1 MPSKPPASL
10 LLDWITAAWAL
21 TPTTEPVAIGV
32 LWRDN
37 GVLKY
42 SAGIPPV
49 ITDEP
54 DNVSPNEGDT
64 ATFSVVATNAT
75 GYQWQLN
82 TGSGWHNI
90 TGATSASYTTGVL
103 SLSDNAHQFRCV
115 VTGLGGTDTS
125 SAATITMFN
134 PISLPSPAFIIPM
147 TEGSGQIA
155 YNLVGGYTSGDTNKW
170 HAPENLKYWGWQTG
184 GSSVTDRYADFNSG
198 DSAATRLNLNS
209 GQAWSADRGMRMR
222 QSVQVTVSFYYKATT
237 GSSTAFRFYRP
248 SAFTALTAT
257 NTWQRYSQTWTP
269 SLDTDSFQIYAS
281 AGSASDILVYG
292 VKVEEAAT
300 ASTYLR
306 PECHLRISNLASD
319 VAWVTEGLNITSAS
333 RVAAIIR
340 NAAVTQSAF
349 TFHCAFQYL
358 GTNKLT
364 EYQILCDLSQA
375 NFWVT
380 ASAYTGAA
388 AEQNI
393 RILNGARVGPRG
405 TDISDGQWHI
415 LTGRYNGAVIEMFV
429 DGCLQ
434 ESRAQTGTYTSFEF
448 NPFGYVASGNG
459 SLGAIGKYAY
469 FAWFDEAHSN
479 ANMQKTVRFINSV
492 MVSRGITRTVNSYV
506 VYEGDSITEGT
517 TYVPL
522 LTYAD
527 RSVANL
533 TAGTRVGVNAVSG
546 STVATLS
553 ARASSVDACVGVT
566 TLATKNVLVVM
577 IGTNDL
583 SGAPTAATFLT
594 NLKAYTAA
602 RIAAGW
608 RVVVCSIPPSSDAT
622 RNGKRATVHA
632 EFANAGNIGVY
643 WHAFAAWHTDA
654 TVGVDAAGSNATYY
668 PDGTHP
674 SNAAHALIEPY
685 ITSTIN
691 TLLASL

>member
-1 MPSKPPASL
+1 MPAKPPASL
-10 LLDWITAAWAL
+10 LLEWMTASAAL

-32 LWRDN
+32 LWRNN
-37 GVLKY
+37 GVLTY
-42 SAGIPPV
+42 SVGIPPV

-64 ATFSVVATNAT
+64 ATFTVVATNAT
-75 GYQWQLN
+75 SYQWQLN
-82 TGSGWHNI
+82 TGSGWNDI
-90 TGATSASYTTGVL
+90 SGATTASYTTGTL

-115 VTGLGGTDTS
+115 VTGPGGTDTS

-134 PISLPSPAFIIPM
+134 PTSLSSPAFIIPM
-147 TEGSGQIA
+147 SEGSGQIA
-155 YNLVGGYTSGDTNKW
+155 YNLVGSYTSGDTNKW
-170 HAPENLKYWGWQTG
+170 HGPENLKYWGYTTG
-184 GSSVTDRYADFNSG
+184 GSVVTDRYADFSTG
-198 DSAATRLNLNS
+198 DSAATRLNLAS
-209 GQAWSADRGMRMR
+209 GQCWSSDRGMRMR
-222 QSVQVTVSFYYKATT
+222 QSVQVTVSFYYRATT
-237 GSSTAFRFYRP
+237 GSSTAFRFFRP
-248 SAFTALTAT
+248 NAFTSLTAT
-257 NTWQRYSQTWTP
+257 DTWQRYSQTWTP
-269 SLDTDSFQIYAS
+269 SLSTDFFQIYAS
-281 AGSASDILVYG
+281 AGASSDILVYG
-292 VKVEEAAT
+292 IMVEEASS
-300 ASTYLR
+300 ASAYKR
-306 PECHLRISNLASD
+306 PECHLRISNLSSD
-319 VAWVTEGLNITSAS
+319 VAWVTEGISITSAA
-333 RVAAIIR
+333 RVGAIIR
-340 NAAVTQSAF
+340 NAQITQSAF
-349 TFHCAFQYL
+349 TFHVAFQYL
-358 GTNKLT
+358 GTNKST

-375 NFWVT
+375 NFWAT

-393 RILNGARVGPRG
+393 RVLNGSRVGPRG
-405 TDISDGQWHI
+405 TDISDGNWHI
-415 LTGRYNGAVIEMFV
+415 LTGRYNGSRIEMFV

-434 ESRAQTGTYTSFEF
+434 EGRSQTGTYSSFEF
-448 NPFGYVASGNG
+448 NAFAYVASGNG

-469 FAWFDEAHSN
+469 LAWFDEAHTN
-479 ANMQKTVRFINSV
+479 ADMHKTIRFINSV
-492 MVSRGITRTVNSYV
+492 MASRGITRTINAYV

-553 ARASSVDACVGVT
+553 ARASSVDASVGVT
-566 TLATKNVLVVM
+566 TLASKNVLVVM

-583 SGAPTAATFLT
+583 SGAPTAEAFLT

-608 RVVVCSIPPSSDAT
+608 RVVVCSVPASSSSTVNA
-622 RNGKRATVHA
+622 KRATVHA
-632 EFANAGNIGVY
+632 EYANVANIGVY